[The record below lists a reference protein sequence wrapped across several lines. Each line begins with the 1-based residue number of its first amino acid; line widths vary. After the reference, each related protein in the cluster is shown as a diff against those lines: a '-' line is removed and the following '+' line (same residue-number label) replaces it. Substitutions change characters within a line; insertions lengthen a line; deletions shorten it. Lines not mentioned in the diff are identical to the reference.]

1 MSEVSEAVIAMMA
14 TEIVKLRETL
24 LVNASQASNDLSRE
38 ESQADPVSVSSYSVA
53 CRRVAAGSPGSIN

>member
-24 LVNASQASNDLSRE
+24 LVNASQPSNDLSRE
-38 ESQADPVSVSSYSVA
+38 ESQADPVSVSS
-53 CRRVAAGSPGSIN
+53 